1 MEANNNKIT
10 CPKCNSQNVQSEGM
24 IHLCMDCGYKWE
36 DEVQTDLGEMII
48 YQSDEGVKLDVRLE
62 NKTVWLNIEQIAQLF
77 NKGRATISDHI
88 SNIFKE
94 GELNEKVVVRK
105 SRTTTQYGDL
115 EGKTQSKEVK
125 YYNLDVI
132 ISVGYRVKND
142 SKVHV
147 PSPSAI
153 AFVSLCHRIRLLQ
166 PPQPSHSANAFV
178 SFSHCIRLLQLSH
191 SSPSAIAAECVN
203 SMK

>member
-132 ISVGYRVKND
+132 ISVGYRVRND

-147 PSPSAI
+147 PSPPVT
-153 AFVSLCHRIRLLQ
+153 AFDSFSYRIRLLRSLHST
-166 PPQPSHSANAFV
+166 PSAIAFV
-178 SFSHCIRLLQLSH
+178 SFSHCIRLLQPPQPYVSTQ
-191 SSPSAIAAECVN
+191 
-203 SMK
+203 

>member
-1 MEANNNKIT
+1 MLT
-10 CPKCNSQNVQSEGM
+10 G
-24 IHLCMDCGYKWE
+24 L
-36 DEVQTDLGEMII
+36 
-48 YQSDEGVKLDVRLE
+48 
-62 NKTVWLNIEQIAQLF
+62 
-77 NKGRATISDHI
+77 
-88 SNIFKE
+88 
-94 GELNEKVVVRK
+94 VVCRNF
-105 SRTTTQYGDL
+105 RQTTQHGAL
-115 EGKTQSKEVK
+115 EGKTQSKDVK

-191 SSPSAIAAECVN
+191 SSPPVTAFDSFSHRSRMCQLNEVDEVV
-203 SMK
+203 K